1 MVRLANDELAV
12 VRSRPKK
19 GEPMELWALY
29 SQNGMPIMTPQ
40 RRDASTP
47 AHAITDVLRIEDCR
61 SAALVMKRFWTHS

>member
-12 VRSRPKK
+12 VRSRQKK
-19 GEPMELWALY
+19 GEAVDLWALY

-47 AHAITDVLRIEDCR
+47 APLHTP
-61 SAALVMKRFWTHS
+61 